1 MEQVTGTWADLM
13 PSKHEITMLTTNL
26 AKANIKLDKIK
37 LLGIG
42 GSRGGGGGRGGG
54 TGRGNGNCGAE
65 RVGGGGN
72 DAATSRAWM
81 LTKTTNIIKHPTRGY
96 DMKWCKLCGPG
107 RNKGTLTGMYMQA
120 PHNHA
125 KWLLTKKEKQANF
138 DAKKKALKADKSKAG
153 DDTNSTNNDAKHLK
167 LSDTIVNGLTTE
179 MMLGDSKACII
190 AKRWSKNANAG
201 ISVLAD
207 TLIKD

>member
-1 MEQVTGTWADLM
+1 MNWDWDQSNVT
-13 PSKHEITMLTTNL
+13 I
-26 AKANIKLDKIK
+26 IKNTSVDKI
-37 LLGIG
+37 LFASLITW
-42 GSRGGGGGRGGG
+42 SW
-54 TGRGNGNCGAE
+54 E
-65 RVGGGGN
+65 V
-72 DAATSRAWM
+72 
-81 LTKTTNIIKHPTRGY
+81 TKSTNTIKHSNKGY
-96 DMKWCKLCGPG
+96 IMKWFKLCGLG
-107 RNKGTLTGMYMQA
+107 RIKGTPAGMYMQA